1 MFMGINGTEMV
12 ILVVVA
18 LVVIGPKRLPEYAQ
32 KLRELVRQMRRM
44 AEGAKDSV
52 QRDFGDDFKDVDWQK
67 LDPRQYDP
75 RRIVREALVEE
86 DVAIRESK
94 RRERS
99 SLESS
104 TTSDEADDQ
113 AASASALPLLS
124 EARPQ
129 PSVRSPRSNASRHR
143 PSCGIAPPR
152 RPSTRKPPDSPSRR
166 RPELSIPGHLEPSS
180 RGYSESAYSGV
191 SGCSAPCRR
200 LSSCAPRGVR
210 GSSRARSSIRGR
222 SRTRLS
228 PT

>member
-113 AASASALPLLS
+113 AASASGPASAERS
-124 EARPQ
+124 EASAIREK
-129 PSVRSPRSNASRHR
+129 SPIERFQAQTELRDR
-143 PSCGIAPPR
+143 ATTAPF
-152 RPSTRKPPDSPSRR
+152 D
-166 RPELSIPGHLEPSS
+166 PE
-180 RGYSESAYSGV
+180 A
-191 SGCSAPCRR
+191 
-200 LSSCAPRGVR
+200 
-210 GSSRARSSIRGR
+210 
-222 SRTRLS
+222 T
-228 PT
+228 